1 MGNSPNRFRGSAI
14 WVAAFLLTIAFVT
27 PVTAKKHGGKGVT
40 HMGKQMTP
48 IQMGSSGGWRFDL
61 ANGYCCGGTLGS
73 LVTDGTTLYILSNF
87 HVLAGDVV
95 PGGNNLVA
103 EAGNPIIHPG
113 LIDVGCNQNKA
124 RSVATL
130 SALADPLAGRNVD
143 AAIAAVDTNMVD
155 TTGAILEIG
164 TISNTTLSPSLN
176 LAVKKS
182 GRTTGLTRSH
192 ISGLNATISVDY
204 DTECAGPSRGTAIFS
219 GQIMIANEGSKFL
232 AAGDS
237 GSLMVEDVA
246 SNPRAIGLLYGGS
259 STVAIA
265 NPIMDVLNYF
275 SSEGK
280 SITMVGKPGV
290 QVTEIS
296 AHVIE
301 ETKRVQARHAA
312 RFKKVPG
319 GVGHGIG
326 LGRNGRVSIK
336 VYVGK
341 DTPEARVAVPDSV
354 DGIPVEIE
362 ETGRIIP
369 FSSCQ

>member
-1 MGNSPNRFRGSAI
+1 MG
-14 WVAAFLLTIAFVT
+14 T
-27 PVTAKKHGGKGVT
+27 
-40 HMGKQMTP
+40 
-48 IQMGSSGGWRFDL
+48 SGGWRFDL

-87 HVLAGDVV
+87 HVLASDVV

-103 EAGNPIIHPG
+103 QVGSPIIHPG
-113 LIDVGCNQNKA
+113 LVDVGCNQNKA
-124 RSVATL
+124 QNVATL
-130 SALADPLAGRNVD
+130 SALADPLSGSNVD
-143 AAIAAVDTNMVD
+143 AAIAAVDASMVD
-155 TTGAILEIG
+155 IAGAILDIG
-164 TISNTTLSPSLN
+164 TVSNTTLSPSLN

-182 GRTTGLTRSH
+182 GRTTGLTRSQ
-192 ISGLNATISVDY
+192 ISGLNATISVSY
-204 DTECAGPSRGTAIFS
+204 DTECAGSSRGTAIFS
-219 GQIMIANEGSKFL
+219 GQIVIANEGSKFL

-246 SNPRAIGLLYGGS
+246 SDPRAVGLLYAGS
-259 STVAIA
+259 PAVAIA
-265 NPIMDVLNYF
+265 HPIMDVLNYF
-275 SSEGK
+275 SSGGK

-290 QVTEIS
+290 QVTGIS
-296 AHVIE
+296 ANVIE
-301 ETKRVQARHAA
+301 ETKRAQARNAE
-312 RFKKVPG
+312 RLERVPG

-326 LGRNGRVSIK
+326 LDRNGRVSIK

-341 DTPEARVAVPDSV
+341 DTPEARAAVPDSV